1 MAPRNSGRKSAVD
14 TNPQREKKKSR
25 PARSLPAPQRPSPR
39 WLTVLHIDDDSN
51 DTELLL
57 AATAEAG
64 VPFRVHNVIDA
75 EQATAYLSG
84 AGPYADRRQFQ
95 RPSLILLD
103 LKMPRSTGI
112 DILRWIRARPEFRNI
127 PVVVLS
133 GSESEEDIHQ
143 AYASGAN
150 AYLIKPLGF
159 GALVGIVRSLNLAWF
174 VPLQNPPAPA
184 NSGFSVSY
192 PAFPPELGSS
202 S

>member
-1 MAPRNSGRKSAVD
+1 MASRNSGRKIAMG

-25 PARSLPAPQRPSPR
+25 PVRSLRAPQRPPSP

-57 AATAEAG
+57 AATVEAG
-64 VPFRVHNVIDA
+64 VPFRLHNVIDA

-84 AGPYADRRQFQ
+84 AGPFADRREFKM
-95 RPSLILLD
+95 PSLILLD

-112 DILRWIRARPEFRNI
+112 ELLRWIRARPEFNNI

-133 GSESEEDIHQ
+133 GSESEEDVRQ
-143 AYASGAN
+143 AYACGAN

-159 GALVGIVRSLNLAWF
+159 GALVGIVRSLNVAWF
-174 VPLQNPPAPA
+174 VPMENVPAPA
-184 NSGFSVSY
+184 NSKLAESY
-192 PAFPPELGSS
+192 PAFVRGFGCSS
-202 S
+202 